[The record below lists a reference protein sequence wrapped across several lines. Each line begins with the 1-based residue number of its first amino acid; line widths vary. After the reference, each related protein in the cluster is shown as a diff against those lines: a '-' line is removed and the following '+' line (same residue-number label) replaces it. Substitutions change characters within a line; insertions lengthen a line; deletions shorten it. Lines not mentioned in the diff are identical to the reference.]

1 MGFLTLFAAA
11 AASMQQYAAVQHLNS
26 ENSPELLL
34 LPQIT
39 PIYQISCLFMHAVPI
54 Y

>member
-1 MGFLTLFAAA
+1 MGFLTIFAAA
-11 AASMQQYAAVQHLNS
+11 AASMQQYAAIQHSNS
-26 ENSPELLL
+26 EHSPELLL

-39 PIYQISCLFMHAVPI
+39 PIYQISGFFMHAVAI

>member
-1 MGFLTLFAAA
+1 MRFLTILAAA
-11 AASMQQYAAVQHLNS
+11 AASMQQYAAVQHSNS
-26 ENSPELLL
+26 EHSPELLL

-39 PIYQISCLFMHAVPI
+39 PIYQTSCHFIYAVPI

>member
-1 MGFLTLFAAA
+1 
-11 AASMQQYAAVQHLNS
+11 MQQYAATQHFNR
-26 ENSPELLL
+26 EHSPEMLL

-39 PIYQISCLFMHAVPI
+39 PIYQISGFFMHAVGI